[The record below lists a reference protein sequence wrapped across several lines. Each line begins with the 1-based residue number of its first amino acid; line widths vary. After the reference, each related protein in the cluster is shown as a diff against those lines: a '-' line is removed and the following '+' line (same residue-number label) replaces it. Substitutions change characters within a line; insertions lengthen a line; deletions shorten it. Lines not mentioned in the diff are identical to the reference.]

1 MNKRALSDIDTK
13 PTDAMVKEATQ
24 GLEWRQ
30 EYGRGGTMVGISRAR
45 DIKNKKNLSISVIK
59 RMYSFFKRHEI
70 DKKAEGFRYGEEG
83 YPSNGRI
90 AWALWGGD
98 AGFSWSSRKV
108 KEIEREEER
117 KLSDKITKGL
127 ENKVE
132 EHNEEVKDL
141 DLSWN
146 ARVTLSTLEEVF
158 SRGVGAFKTN
168 PESVRPSIDNADAW
182 AYARVN
188 SFLYALKKGKY
199 RSGKHDTDLLP
210 KEHPVRKEMDKKNME
225 IMENDIDKNA
235 YNEDEK
241 RDKVG
246 SIITDGIELPLYL
259 TIEEAEAEAE
269 RLGGNGYHEHILY
282 MPFENHEQAKE
293 VMQDSQDMEME
304 ESMGHKDDED
314 EYKSEFRN
322 IPNKEVRT
330 FNIEN
335 LELRMDGD
343 VKKVIGYGAVFN
355 SMSNDLGGFR
365 EIISK
370 NAFEGRLEDDVRFLV
385 NHDGLP
391 LARTTNNTLRLSV
404 DEKGLRYEAIMPD
417 TTLSNDLMELMKNGT
432 ISQSSF
438 AFIVEDDSWEQKDG
452 VNIRTINKVSR
463 LFDVSA
469 VTYPAY
475 EEASSSVALRSLED
489 WKEKSQ
495 ETQFK
500 ENLKLEQIE
509 AKKEM
514 QDLHKRNL
522 AELKLKLIK

>member
-98 AGFSWSSRKV
+98 AGFSWSTRKV

-158 SRGVGAFKTN
+158 ERGVGAFKTN

-188 SFLYALKKGKY
+188 SFLYALKKGKF

-225 IMENDIDKNA
+225 LMEKKELRHIQKIEETEDSIIIHYGKSKDDVEMIME
-235 YNEDEK
+235 E
-241 RDKVG
+241 
-246 SIITDGIELPLYL
+246 P
-259 TIEEAEAEAE
+259 
-269 RLGGNGYHEHILY
+269 
-282 MPFENHEQAKE
+282 
-293 VMQDSQDMEME
+293 QDMPME
-304 ESMGHKDDED
+304 ESMKDED
-314 EYKSEFRN
+314 EYKSEARS

-330 FNIEN
+330 FNVEN

-343 VKKVIGYGAVFN
+343 IKKVIGYGAVFN

-365 EIISK
+365 EVISK
-370 NAFEGRLEDDVRFLV
+370 NAFEDRLEDDVRFLV

-452 VNIRTINKVSR
+452 INIRTINKVSR

-475 EEASSSVALRSLED
+475 EEASSSVALRSLEN